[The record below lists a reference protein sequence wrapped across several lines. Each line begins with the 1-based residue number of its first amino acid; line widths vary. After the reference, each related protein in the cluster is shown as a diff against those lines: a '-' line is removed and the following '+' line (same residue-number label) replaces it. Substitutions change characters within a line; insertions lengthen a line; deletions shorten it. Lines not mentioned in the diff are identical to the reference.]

1 MTYSCRAP
9 GCGART
15 TRFGAYCDTHKAR
28 KRRHGACD
36 QQAITSAHLKPHLKR
51 IRARIAKNP
60 DSRVW
65 AAADERW
72 QAIIG
77 HARGIMAV
85 WHSGHACNRP
95 TVRAAEE
102 VVKLADNVSPR
113 EVVEVVLAMYLL
125 EDDDPRRFRS
135 DQAFRTQLVRRV
147 RALTD
152 LNAGIW
158 TDPRTGKAKRAY
170 RDLTPHT
177 VAFMASWLATA
188 LGPVG
193 LYLARMEHQEQE
205 QKQQERAALAKALE
219 ELQ

>member
-1 MTYSCRAP
+1 MAYSCRAP
-9 GCGART
+9 ECGART
-15 TRFGAYCDTHKAR
+15 TRFGAYCNTHKTR

-36 QQAITSAHLKPHLKR
+36 QQAVTAAHLKAHLKCL
-51 IRARIAKNP
+51 RARIAKNP
-60 DSRVW
+60 DRRVW
-65 AAADERW
+65 SAADERW
-72 QAIIG
+72 QAIVA

-85 WHSGHACNRP
+85 WHSGRACIR
-95 TVRAAEE
+95 TEVRAAEE

-125 EDDDPRRFRS
+125 AYDDPRRFRS

-152 LNAGIW
+152 LNAGMW

-170 RDLTPHT
+170 RELTPHA
-177 VAFMASWLATA
+177 VAFMGDWLATA

-193 LYLARMEHQEQE
+193 IYLADLERREHE
-205 QKQQERAALAKALE
+205 QKKQERAALAKALE